1 MVKYE
6 AQMKR
11 LLILGL
17 VLVACRSGGTSAIQK
32 MGREHD
38 VDGLLAAWDE
48 AESPAER
55 IAVIDGLT
63 QSPDDDRGRAL
74 IEGALVDQPAP
85 EVRVAAARALP
96 RYEGEKVITGL
107 IGALGDPW
115 PAVRATARAGLESK
129 SQAAHA
135 ALLEAATQSNHHIVR
150 ATALQILSSAARGV
164 AEIRPWVGR
173 VLAEQATKDDAP
185 NVRLAAVEG
194 LGLLEVQSAR
204 GILLELSKTD
214 ADSGVRLGAER
225 ALSKLGERPAAEIAV
240 VAVLPLRDAS
250 DGRDPELLRLGRELS
265 EYIAARLSGAKVCQV
280 VDREKLETA
289 LAELKKIGRAVYDGD
304 APNAPELGRFK
315 IANQLVYGSVS
326 RQGPVYTLI
335 VNRMDVA
342 TLQLVPGASATVT
355 GYRADLDQLKVELAE
370 RLLAGFR

>member
-1 MVKYE
+1 
-6 AQMKR
+6 
-11 LLILGL
+11 
-17 VLVACRSGGTSAIQK
+17 
-32 MGREHD
+32 
-38 VDGLLAAWDE
+38 
-48 AESPAER
+48 
-55 IAVIDGLT
+55 
-63 QSPDDDRGRAL
+63 
-74 IEGALVDQPAP
+74 
-85 EVRVAAARALP
+85 
-96 RYEGEKVITGL
+96 L

-115 PAVRATARAGLESK
+115 PAVRSTARAGLESK

-135 ALLEAATQSNHHIVR
+135 ALLEAATQSSHHIVR
-150 ATALQILSSAARGV
+150 ATALQILSGAARGI

-173 VLAEQATKDDAP
+173 ALAEQAKKDDAP

-214 ADSGVRLGAER
+214 ADSGVRIAAER
-225 ALSKLGERPAAEIAV
+225 SLQKLGDRPADDTAV
-240 VAVLPLRDAS
+240 VAVLPLRDGS

-265 EYIAARLSGAKVCQV
+265 EYLAARLAGAKVCQV

-289 LAELKKIGRAVYDGD
+289 LAELKKVGRSVYDGD

-335 VNRMDVA
+335 VNRMEVA